1 MNKKAVAS
9 AQAAQA
15 ITVGILLD
23 QTRALRKAGALR
35 GEGVPQALKVEKWA
49 QAVLDSIPVIKS
61 ARGVKNIERVC
72 DTCHGAFRT
81 HYSEMDADAVMGAL
95 VAVFSAHATMSEL
108 IRAHRLNSA
117 PWRYLDMTST
127 KLMALMLA
135 DIPEE
140 EERMWIASQSM
151 VDVVMEIAA

>member
-1 MNKKAVAS
+1 MSRKELAS
-9 AQAAQA
+9 SRASQS
-15 ITVGILLD
+15 ITVGIMLD

-35 GEGVPQALKVEKWA
+35 GEGIQQALKVEKWA
-49 QAVLDSIPVIKS
+49 QAVLDSIPTIKS
-61 ARGVKNIERVC
+61 ARGIKRIELVC

-81 HYSEMDADAVMGAL
+81 HYSELDPDAVMGAL

-108 IRAHRLNSA
+108 IRVHKLNSA
-117 PWRYLDMTST
+117 AWRYLDMTST

-140 EERMWIASQSM
+140 EERMWLTSQAM
-151 VDVVMEIAA
+151 MDVVLGVTA